1 MAKKL
6 ETRLAAAGR
15 GKSSGL
21 KLPNPAL
28 ERASTVLMERA
39 EHLYEP
45 GRQAYGRMGLSA
57 EAALCDALKALYHDA
72 AWCGLAPSG
81 LAACAFAIRAFCK
94 AGDHILIT
102 DSAYGP
108 ARSFCLN
115 QLTPMG
121 VEVEF
126 YDPLIG
132 GGIDNLI
139 RENTAVIYLE
149 SPGSLTLEIQDVPA
163 ICAAAQAHGVPT
175 LMDDTWSAG
184 ILCDMFELGCDIA
197 IQALTKYTGGHSD
210 LLLGCIVAKDE
221 AHGKKI
227 EDTLRA
233 YGVAGG
239 PENAWLA
246 LRGLRSLPA
255 RMRQHEESGLT
266 VARWLAGRPEIGRM
280 THPALE
286 SHPDHALWLRDFTGS
301 NGLFAFELKMDETK
315 TLAFLN
321 ALELFGLGF
330 SWGGFESLA
339 IHCNPQIRRDVLPW
353 QGEGSL
359 IRVSIGLEAAEDLIA
374 DLDQALNQIA

>member
-1 MAKKL
+1 MPRKL
-6 ETRLAAAGR
+6 ETRLAVAGR
-15 GKSSGL
+15 GKTSGL
-21 KLPNPAL
+21 RLPNPAL
-28 ERASTVLMERA
+28 ERASTVLMEKA

-45 GRQAYGRMGLSA
+45 GRQAYGRMGLAA
-57 EAALCDALKALYHDA
+57 ESALCDALRALYRDA
-72 AWCGLAPSG
+72 PWCGLAPSG

-115 QLTPMG
+115 QLAPMG

-126 YDPLIG
+126 YDPRIG
-132 GGIDNLI
+132 GGIDNLM
-139 RENTAVIYLE
+139 RENTALIYLE
-149 SPGSLTLEIQDVPA
+149 SPGSLTLEIQDLPA
-163 ICAAAQAHGVPT
+163 ICKVARSHGVPT
-175 LMDDTWSAG
+175 LIDDTWSVG
-184 ILCDMFELGCDIA
+184 VLCDVFDLGCDVA
-197 IQALTKYTGGHSD
+197 IQALTKYAGGHSD
-210 LLLGCIVAKDE
+210 LLLGCIIAKDE

-233 YGVAGG
+233 YGIAGG
-239 PENAWLA
+239 PENAWLT

-255 RMRQHEESGLT
+255 RLRQHEESGLT
-266 VARWLAGRPEIGRM
+266 VARWLAERPEIGRI

-286 SHPDHALWLRDFTGS
+286 SHPDHALWLRDFDGA
-301 NGLFAFELKMDETK
+301 NGLFAFELKAEEAQ

-339 IHCNPQIRRDVLPW
+339 IHCNPQIRRNVRPW
-353 QGEGSL
+353 RGEGTL
-359 IRVSIGLEAAEDLIA
+359 IRISIGLEAAEDLIA
-374 DLDQALNQIA
+374 DLDRALAHIA